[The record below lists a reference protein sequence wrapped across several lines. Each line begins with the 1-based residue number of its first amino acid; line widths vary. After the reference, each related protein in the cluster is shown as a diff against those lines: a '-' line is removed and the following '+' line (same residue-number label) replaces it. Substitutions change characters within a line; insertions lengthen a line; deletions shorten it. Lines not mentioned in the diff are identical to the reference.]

1 MCINHNDKRIM
12 RTCTL
17 YNRIIDN
24 LTSENKSLMLIKFT
38 KVEVVF
44 ELMRCI
50 VGKRQSQIYLQT
62 TKYFEKSLINSLFS
76 LSNHLYIFKDNGN
89 ASIIEI
95 DHIARTVYADEIKLD
110 LDDQMRASYKQ
121 SLRHQTLRH

>member
-1 MCINHNDKRIM
+1 MYSTITRVIIKFRMKIHIMCINHNDKRIM

-44 ELMRCI
+44 ELMRHLLTLMAHRGKETI
-50 VGKRQSQIYLQT
+50 VVIS
-62 TKYFEKSLINSLFS
+62 
-76 LSNHLYIFKDNGN
+76 SNQQVF
-89 ASIIEI
+89 
-95 DHIARTVYADEIKLD
+95 
-110 LDDQMRASYKQ
+110 
-121 SLRHQTLRH
+121 